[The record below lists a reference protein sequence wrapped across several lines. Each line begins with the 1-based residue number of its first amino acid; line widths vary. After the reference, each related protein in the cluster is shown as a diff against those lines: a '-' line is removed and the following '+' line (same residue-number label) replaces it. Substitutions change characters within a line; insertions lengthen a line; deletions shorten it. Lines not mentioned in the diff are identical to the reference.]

1 MKGTLLLLALL
12 VIGELGFQTT
22 EACLSFVRSY
32 GALLTSRRTFLHA
45 DVSQFHATVAERVAF
60 EKLQDC
66 LSEEGLK
73 TKILNPQ
80 ILLSLY
86 LSPECKKY
94 YGDDIIKK
102 VQDFLNQSNIH

>member
-22 EACLSFVRSY
+22 EACLSFSRTY
-32 GALLTSRRTFLHA
+32 GAILTLRKNFLHA
-45 DVSQFHATVAERVAF
+45 DLSQFHATVDERLSF

-66 LSEEGLK
+66 FREEGVK
-73 TKILNPQ
+73 TITLNPQ

-94 YGDDIIKK
+94 YGNDSVKK
-102 VQDFLNQSNIH
+102 IQDFLNQSNIH